1 MTTPENTPEV
11 AHDDVVAKIEVAA
24 QKFAAELKQI
34 DGVRIEEVMYLIAL
48 ERDGGDQ
55 MTLATGSTET
65 TAEGLRT
72 VMLTEALNQRQ

>member
-1 MTTPENTPEV
+1 MATPENTPEV
-11 AHDDVVAKIEVAA
+11 AVDPTIAKIEDAA
-24 QKFAAELKQI
+24 RKFADELKAI

-48 ERDGGDQ
+48 ERDGNEQ

-72 VMLTEALNQRQ
+72 VMLTEALQQRQ